1 MKIKSI
7 YMILVFT
14 LSFILTACGNQ
25 GEEVSL
31 SGTESTSFFEKENH
45 SSTTQE
51 EQSVMEKEDDAQNQN
66 AGSQNDTVQ
75 IPMGTGMIDSSAFS
89 GKVTG
94 CYYAD
99 GEKIII
105 AADKLYLYDTQ
116 NGKNI
121 ASVDIFLE
129 ELNVQTF
136 SKGYFIVGRVSRNS
150 GSSFMSADSNGIKA
164 YLLDEDFNIEDTISF
179 NGLIDNDFVLS
190 TVGISVSDD
199 GTQIAFCGMQ
209 GLYLY
214 DMSSQKVST
223 VLNYSE
229 NAVANN
235 MRILVIDS
243 ITFISNKSLVYTGS
257 GINIG
262 DSGNGF
268 SIYGT
273 VSVDNATLS
282 ITKNASYEV
291 AELQKG
297 GNLLVMPQ
305 SFNKNNGTLLMFDAA
320 SSTEQFMKFESDS
333 EGKDG
338 VFCSQNGNYV
348 ATASLSDTSVNIKIY
363 DTVSGKVIHTEKV
376 ENSNSTYFLRIPQI
390 LVLDDS
396 KTCIVILGRGIDEV
410 DTLTTTFGFEG

>member
-25 GEEVSL
+25 GEEVTL
-31 SGTESTSFFEKENH
+31 SGTESTSSFEKENH
-45 SSTTQE
+45 SSMTQE
-51 EQSVMEKEDDAQNQN
+51 EQSVMEREDDAQNQN

-116 NGKNI
+116 SGKSLAN
-121 ASVDIFLE
+121 ADICLQ

-136 SKGYFIVGRVSRNS
+136 SKGYLVAGRESGNS
-150 GSSFMSADSNGIKA
+150 SSEFKA
-164 YLLDEDFNIEDTISF
+164 YLLDKDFNVENTISF

-305 SFNKNNGTLLMFDAA
+305 SFNKNNGTLLMFDSA

>member
-94 CYYAD
+94 CYYAHE
-99 GEKIII
+99 EKIII

-116 NGKNI
+116 SGKSLAN
-121 ASVDIFLE
+121 ADICLQ

-136 SKGYFIVGRVSRNS
+136 SKGYLVAGRESGNS
-150 GSSFMSADSNGIKA
+150 SSEFKA

-179 NGLIDNDFVLS
+179 NGLTDNDIILS
-190 TVGISVSDD
+190 TTGISVSDD

-214 DMSSQKVST
+214 DVSEQKVST

-229 NAVANN
+229 NATANN

-273 VSVDNATLS
+273 VSVDNAALS

-305 SFNKNNGTLLMFDAA
+305 SFNKNNGTLLMFDSA

-376 ENSNSTYFLRIPQI
+376 ENSNSTYFLRIPQL

>member
-25 GEEVSL
+25 GEEVTL
-31 SGTESTSFFEKENH
+31 SGTESTSSFEKENH
-45 SSTTQE
+45 SSMTQE

-89 GKVTG
+89 VKVTG

-99 GEKIII
+99 EEKIII

-116 NGKNI
+116 SGKSLAN
-121 ASVDIFLE
+121 ADICLQ

-136 SKGYFIVGRVSRNS
+136 SKGYLVAGRESGNS
-150 GSSFMSADSNGIKA
+150 SSEFKA
-164 YLLDEDFNIEDTISF
+164 YLLDKDFNVENTISF

-305 SFNKNNGTLLMFDAA
+305 SFNKNNGTLLMFDSA

>member
-1 MKIKSI
+1 M
-7 YMILVFT
+7 
-14 LSFILTACGNQ
+14 
-25 GEEVSL
+25 
-31 SGTESTSFFEKENH
+31 
-45 SSTTQE
+45 
-51 EQSVMEKEDDAQNQN
+51 
-66 AGSQNDTVQ
+66 
-75 IPMGTGMIDSSAFS
+75 
-89 GKVTG
+89 
-94 CYYAD
+94 
-99 GEKIII
+99 
-105 AADKLYLYDTQ
+105 
-116 NGKNI
+116 
-121 ASVDIFLE
+121 
-129 ELNVQTF
+129 
-136 SKGYFIVGRVSRNS
+136 
-150 GSSFMSADSNGIKA
+150 
-164 YLLDEDFNIEDTISF
+164 
-179 NGLIDNDFVLS
+179 
-190 TVGISVSDD
+190 GISVSDD

>member
-45 SSTTQE
+45 SSATQE

-116 NGKNI
+116 SGKSLAN
-121 ASVDIFLE
+121 ADICLQ

-136 SKGYFIVGRVSRNS
+136 SKGYLVAGRESGNS
-150 GSSFMSADSNGIKA
+150 SSEFKA
-164 YLLDEDFNIEDTISF
+164 YLLDKDFNVENTISF

-305 SFNKNNGTLLMFDAA
+305 SFNKNNGTLLMFDSA

>member
-75 IPMGTGMIDSSAFS
+75 IPMGTGMIDNSAFF

-99 GEKIII
+99 EEKIII

-116 NGKNI
+116 SGKSLAN
-121 ASVDIFLE
+121 ADICLQ

-136 SKGYFIVGRVSRNS
+136 SKGYLVAGRESGNS
-150 GSSFMSADSNGIKA
+150 SSEFKA
-164 YLLDEDFNIEDTISF
+164 YLLDKDFNVENTISF

-257 GINIG
+257 GISIG

-305 SFNKNNGTLLMFDAA
+305 SFNKNNGTLLMFDSA

-410 DTLTTTFGFEG
+410 DTLTTTFGWRTTR

>member
-116 NGKNI
+116 SGKSLAN
-121 ASVDIFLE
+121 ADICLQ

-136 SKGYFIVGRVSRNS
+136 SKGYLVAGRESGNS
-150 GSSFMSADSNGIKA
+150 SSEFKA
-164 YLLDEDFNIEDTISF
+164 YLLDKDFNVENTISF

-282 ITKNASYEV
+282 ITKNAYYEV

>member
-25 GEEVSL
+25 GEEVTL
-31 SGTESTSFFEKENH
+31 SGTESTSSFEKENH
-45 SSTTQE
+45 SSMTQE

-66 AGSQNDTVQ
+66 AGSQNDTIQ
-75 IPMGTGMIDSSAFS
+75 LPMGTGMIDSSAFA
-89 GKVTG
+89 GKITG

-99 GEKIII
+99 GENIIV

-136 SKGYFIVGRVSRNS
+136 SKGYFIVGRVSHNS

-179 NGLIDNDFVLS
+179 NGLTDNDIILS
-190 TVGISVSDD
+190 TTGISVSDD

-214 DMSSQKVST
+214 DVSEQKVST

-229 NAVANN
+229 NATANN

-282 ITKNASYEV
+282 ISKNASYEV

-297 GNLLVMPQ
+297 GDLLVMPQ

-320 SSTEQFMKFESDS
+320 SSTEQSMKFESDS

-338 VFCSQNGNYV
+338 VFCSQKGNYV
-348 ATASLSDTSVNIKIY
+348 VTASLSDTSVNIKIY

>member
-99 GEKIII
+99 EEKIII

-116 NGKNI
+116 SGKRLAN
-121 ASVDIFLE
+121 ADICLQ

-136 SKGYFIVGRVSRNS
+136 SKGYLVAGRESGNS
-150 GSSFMSADSNGIKA
+150 SSEFKA
-164 YLLDEDFNIEDTISF
+164 YLLDKDFNVENTISF

-282 ITKNASYEV
+282 ITNNASYEV

-305 SFNKNNGTLLMFDAA
+305 SFNKNNGTLLMFDSA

-376 ENSNSTYFLRIPQI
+376 ENSNSTYFLRIPQL

>member
-116 NGKNI
+116 SGKSLAN
-121 ASVDIFLE
+121 ADICLQ

-136 SKGYFIVGRVSRNS
+136 SKGYLVAGRESGNS
-150 GSSFMSADSNGIKA
+150 SSEFKA
-164 YLLDEDFNIEDTISF
+164 YLLDKDFNVENTISF

-297 GNLLVMPQ
+297 GKLLVMPQ

>member
-51 EQSVMEKEDDAQNQN
+51 EQSVMEKDDDAQNQN

-99 GEKIII
+99 EEKIII

-116 NGKNI
+116 SGKSLAN
-121 ASVDIFLE
+121 ADICLQ

-136 SKGYFIVGRVSRNS
+136 SKGYLVAGRESGNS
-150 GSSFMSADSNGIKA
+150 SSEFKA
-164 YLLDEDFNIEDTISF
+164 YLLDKDFNVENTISF

-243 ITFISNKSLVYTGS
+243 ITFIRNKSLVYTGS

-305 SFNKNNGTLLMFDAA
+305 SFNKNNGTLLMFDSV

>member
-99 GEKIII
+99 EEKIII

-116 NGKNI
+116 SGKSLAN
-121 ASVDIFLE
+121 ADICLQ

-136 SKGYFIVGRVSRNS
+136 SKGYLVAGRESGNS
-150 GSSFMSADSNGIKA
+150 SSEFKA
-164 YLLDEDFNIEDTISF
+164 YLLDKDFNVENTISF

-243 ITFISNKSLVYTGS
+243 ITFISNKSLVYMGS

-273 VSVDNATLS
+273 VSVDNSTLS

-305 SFNKNNGTLLMFDAA
+305 SFNKNNGTLLMFDSV

>member
-1 MKIKSI
+1 MKNKSI

-45 SSTTQE
+45 SSATQE

-116 NGKNI
+116 SGKSLAN
-121 ASVDIFLE
+121 ADICLQ

-136 SKGYFIVGRVSRNS
+136 SKGYLVAGRESGNS
-150 GSSFMSADSNGIKA
+150 SSEFKA
-164 YLLDEDFNIEDTISF
+164 YLLDKDFNVENTISF

-305 SFNKNNGTLLMFDAA
+305 SFNKNNGTLLMFDSA

>member
-99 GEKIII
+99 EEKIII

-116 NGKNI
+116 SGKSLAN
-121 ASVDIFLE
+121 ADICLQ

-136 SKGYFIVGRVSRNS
+136 SKGYLVAGRESGNS
-150 GSSFMSADSNGIKA
+150 SSEFKA
-164 YLLDEDFNIEDTISF
+164 YLLDKDFNVENTISF

-305 SFNKNNGTLLMFDAA
+305 SFNKNNGTLLMFDSA

-348 ATASLSDTSVNIKIY
+348 AL
-363 DTVSGKVIHTEKV
+363 
-376 ENSNSTYFLRIPQI
+376 L
-390 LVLDDS
+390 L
-396 KTCIVILGRGIDEV
+396 
-410 DTLTTTFGFEG
+410 

>member
-116 NGKNI
+116 SGKSLAN
-121 ASVDIFLE
+121 VDICLQ

-136 SKGYFIVGRVSRNS
+136 SKGYLVAGRESGNS
-150 GSSFMSADSNGIKA
+150 SSEFKA
-164 YLLDEDFNIEDTISF
+164 YLLDKDFNVENTISF

>member
-99 GEKIII
+99 EEKIII

-116 NGKNI
+116 SGKSLAN
-121 ASVDIFLE
+121 ADICLQ

-136 SKGYFIVGRVSRNS
+136 SKGYLVAGRESGNS
-150 GSSFMSADSNGIKA
+150 SSEFKA
-164 YLLDEDFNIEDTISF
+164 YLLDKDFNVENTISF

-235 MRILVIDS
+235 MKILVIDS

-305 SFNKNNGTLLMFDAA
+305 SFNKNNGTLLMFDSA

>member
-116 NGKNI
+116 SGKSLAN
-121 ASVDIFLE
+121 ADICLQ

-136 SKGYFIVGRVSRNS
+136 SKGYLVAGRESGNS
-150 GSSFMSADSNGIKA
+150 SSEFKA
-164 YLLDEDFNIEDTISF
+164 YLLDKDFNVENTISF

>member
-66 AGSQNDTVQ
+66 VGSQNDTVQ

-116 NGKNI
+116 SGKSLAN
-121 ASVDIFLE
+121 ADICLQ

-136 SKGYFIVGRVSRNS
+136 SKGYLVAGRESGNS
-150 GSSFMSADSNGIKA
+150 SSEFKA
-164 YLLDEDFNIEDTISF
+164 YLLDKDFNVENTISF

>member
-99 GEKIII
+99 EEKIII

-116 NGKNI
+116 SGKSLAN
-121 ASVDIFLE
+121 ADICLQ

-136 SKGYFIVGRVSRNS
+136 SKGYLVAGRESGNS
-150 GSSFMSADSNGIKA
+150 SSEFKA
-164 YLLDEDFNIEDTISF
+164 YLLDKDFNVENTISF

-305 SFNKNNGTLLMFDAA
+305 SFNKNNGTLLMFDSA

-410 DTLTTTFGFEG
+410 DTLTTTFGFKG

>member
-99 GEKIII
+99 EEKIII

-116 NGKNI
+116 SGKSLAN
-121 ASVDIFLE
+121 ADICLQ

-136 SKGYFIVGRVSRNS
+136 SKGYLVAGRESGNS
-150 GSSFMSADSNGIKA
+150 SSEFKA
-164 YLLDEDFNIEDTISF
+164 YLLDKDFNVENTISF

-305 SFNKNNGTLLMFDAA
+305 SFNKNNGTLLMFDSA

>member
-25 GEEVSL
+25 GKEVSL

-51 EQSVMEKEDDAQNQN
+51 EQSVMEKDDDAQNQN

-99 GEKIII
+99 EEKIII

-116 NGKNI
+116 SGKSLAN
-121 ASVDIFLE
+121 ADICLQ

-136 SKGYFIVGRVSRNS
+136 SKGYLVAGRESGNS
-150 GSSFMSADSNGIKA
+150 SSEFKA
-164 YLLDEDFNIEDTISF
+164 YLLDKDFNVENTISF

-243 ITFISNKSLVYTGS
+243 ITFIRNKSLVYTGS

-305 SFNKNNGTLLMFDAA
+305 SFNKNNGTLLMFDSV